1 MMNDFSQLGKIL
13 LIVGLAVS
21 AVGLLIMLGG
31 KLPWLDRLP
40 GDIFYRGEKFTFD
53 FPLATSIIASI
64 VLTLIIWLITR
75 R

>member
-1 MMNDFSQLGKIL
+1 MNDFSQLGKIL
-13 LIVGLAVS
+13 LIVGLAVA

-31 KLPWLDRLP
+31 KLPWLGRLP
-40 GDIFYRGEKFTFD
+40 GDIFYRGEKFTFY
-53 FPLATSIIASI
+53 FPLTTSIIASI